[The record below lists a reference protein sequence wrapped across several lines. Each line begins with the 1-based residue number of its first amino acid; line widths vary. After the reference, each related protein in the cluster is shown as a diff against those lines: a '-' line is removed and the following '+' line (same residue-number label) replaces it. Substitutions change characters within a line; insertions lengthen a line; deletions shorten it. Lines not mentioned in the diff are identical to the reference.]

1 MLLAT
6 ALGCASR
13 VPPDGGAKDAIPP
26 KIVTTNPPQKSVNIR
41 PSKVEFEFD
50 EFIELKDGG
59 SGILISPPMLLMPDI
74 QLKGKSVVLKM
85 KEVFDENTT
94 YTISI
99 GGAVKDI
106 TEANLVEPY
115 SLVFSS
121 GPLLDSFVVTG
132 RVLDSYSNSPLKE
145 VLVMLYLADVDSL
158 PKKQLPRYFSQTD
171 ESGIFRIQNVKAGSY
186 SVFALKDANKNY
198 LYDQLGE
205 AIGFQDKMFVV
216 DSNVVNLSD
225 IRVSAEKPLKQRLI
239 KSTFQT
245 PSTLTLKYALPVT
258 DIVIENIESRSI
270 MPFYKNPEST
280 IDSLVLYFPRIDSDS
295 LNIYLKV
302 DENIIDTVLI
312 NTKRAVSKFQGKR
325 NQAIADTSF
334 KFTSNIDKGK
344 LLPSA
349 PLELMSNY
357 PSKLINLDKVF
368 WIIDK
373 DTMPAELEPT
383 IASGFQWK
391 YVTFPPKNPGK
402 SIKFLALSGVFG
414 DFYGRSSDTLKL
426 DFRQM
431 DAEETGNIELLL
443 NDTMVK
449 PGVDLIIELIDAKK
463 KVVNSRK
470 VKNGDLIIYA
480 ELSPG
485 TYNMRI
491 IEDLN
496 GNGIW
501 DPGIFSS
508 RQQAESMVYYNE
520 AIGVRA
526 GWDLAIEWDVH
537 SIMQTGLEQKK

>member
-1 MLLAT
+1 
-6 ALGCASR
+6 
-13 VPPDGGAKDAIPP
+13 
-26 KIVTTNPPQKSVNIR
+26 
-41 PSKVEFEFD
+41 
-50 EFIELKDGG
+50 
-59 SGILISPPMLLMPDI
+59 
-74 QLKGKSVVLKM
+74 
-85 KEVFDENTT
+85 
-94 YTISI
+94 
-99 GGAVKDI
+99 
-106 TEANLVEPY
+106 
-115 SLVFSS
+115 
-121 GPLLDSFVVTG
+121 
-132 RVLDSYSNSPLKE
+132 
-145 VLVMLYLADVDSL
+145 
-158 PKKQLPRYFSQTD
+158 
-171 ESGIFRIQNVKAGSY
+171 
-186 SVFALKDANKNY
+186 
-198 LYDQLGE
+198 
-205 AIGFQDKMFVV
+205 
-216 DSNVVNLSD
+216 
-225 IRVSAEKPLKQRLI
+225 
-239 KSTFQT
+239 
-245 PSTLTLKYALPVT
+245 
-258 DIVIENIESRSI
+258 
-270 MPFYKNPEST
+270 
-280 IDSLVLYFPRIDSDS
+280 
-295 LNIYLKV
+295 
-302 DENIIDTVLI
+302 
-312 NTKRAVSKFQGKR
+312 
-325 NQAIADTSF
+325 
-334 KFTSNIDKGK
+334 
-344 LLPSA
+344 
-349 PLELMSNY
+349 MSNY
-357 PSKLINLDKVF
+357 PSKLKNLDKVF

-449 PGVDLIIELIDAKK
+449 PGIDLIIELIDAKK